1 MFAHPIRQRSR
12 QLDGE
17 HHVGLGNFNPSS
29 SHGLLHIP
37 ACLPHRHAVPTGH
50 RASDGDGGHA
60 RPDQIG
66 GGIDPPGVFDA
77 IDTAT
82 TNHATNLL
90 PIMTLLTLS
99 ARKKFQPPVAQRHLE
114 TEVAHCVGG
123 VRIPPCGVPLVAS
136 CMLPSSARMPAC
148 KNALTSPRTRLSLTH
163 LRTLPISAECEISS
177 KQAVMSASSTHS

>member
-1 MFAHPIRQRSR
+1 MF
-12 QLDGE
+12 
-17 HHVGLGNFNPSS
+17 S
-29 SHGLLHIP
+29 SHGLLHLP
-37 ACLPHRHAVPTGH
+37 ACLPHRHAVPTRH

-123 VRIPPCGVPLVAS
+123 VTIPPCGVPSRVGANRRCRSRPPSATARPALV
-136 CMLPSSARMPAC
+136 
-148 KNALTSPRTRLSLTH
+148 
-163 LRTLPISAECEISS
+163 
-177 KQAVMSASSTHS
+177 